1 MVTGYTATEIG
12 DVLIARL
19 KEPYSGILRVLG
31 WTIVAGLSTSRTRN
45 ITLNFT
51 AGSNVVASSASF
63 SFNIGEKII
72 VGNQYFTVNSL
83 YDTITGEFE
92 ILETPTFSGDSLKVY
107 EEPNANNLFVY
118 EYRWSQN
125 KEANGGEMSEFR
137 PLNEGTSNGDIMS
150 INFNSELP
158 LWLDIRATVDRMSGN
173 GVTDSLS
180 ILSVTYELETENGTI
195 EACPQ
200 FCGECEDPW
209 AFVGCEGIT
218 VECESNLFNPYE
230 LKRPVN
236 LYKQIT
242 DVSTSIWGHE
252 VRYFRVEPDT
262 RTKDVI
268 LMEYSLYSVVE
279 EGSVKIMVPDNEFP
293 TEEFNYDIFGMGFEE
308 FEIHITE
315 NEFNKTFGLGP
326 SPRSRDYL
334 FFPFNNRMYEVSS
347 VVFADE
353 FNRSLTYW
361 KVMLKKYE
369 DRTSSIHTDTTVE
382 QTVDD
387 LVVGVEEVFGEEI
400 QEEFDKVTKPQQYKT
415 VFHVVQDGIRA
426 AIHKQLKIADVD
438 LRNRWT
444 VVSRNYYDL
453 TTATNKVFNQTT
465 QRNDNVFDEAI
476 IYNLNSSLTEDANIA
491 YTAWFKPILN
501 TTFQTVHQTLINGLD
516 GDKGILI
523 ETSRQQFR
531 ITLNDQI
538 YTYDFGNID
547 NSENP
552 FFEASDST
560 WYSMVVNIS
569 NQYNE
574 MSVNIYKLKDEVNEG
589 LPQNSPNRLESVFTE
604 LTTIP
609 ANLTWETSKQYNL
622 QGGYMWMTNIRIFT
636 KTIGS
641 DQHQN
646 VLQQYVVRD
655 SHINILTDNAIPS
668 IMLRKYSSSR

>member
-1 MVTGYTATEIG
+1 M
-12 DVLIARL
+12 
-19 KEPYSGILRVLG
+19 
-31 WTIVAGLSTSRTRN
+31 
-45 ITLNFT
+45 
-51 AGSNVVASSASF
+51 
-63 SFNIGEKII
+63 
-72 VGNQYFTVNSL
+72 
-83 YDTITGEFE
+83 
-92 ILETPTFSGDSLKVY
+92 
-107 EEPNANNLFVY
+107 
-118 EYRWSQN
+118 
-125 KEANGGEMSEFR
+125 
-137 PLNEGTSNGDIMS
+137 
-150 INFNSELP
+150 
-158 LWLDIRATVDRMSGN
+158 
-173 GVTDSLS
+173 
-180 ILSVTYELETENGTI
+180 
-195 EACPQ
+195 
-200 FCGECEDPW
+200 
-209 AFVGCEGIT
+209 
-218 VECESNLFNPYE
+218 
-230 LKRPVN
+230 
-236 LYKQIT
+236 
-242 DVSTSIWGHE
+242 
-252 VRYFRVEPDT
+252 
-262 RTKDVI
+262 
-268 LMEYSLYSVVE
+268 
-279 EGSVKIMVPDNEFP
+279 
-293 TEEFNYDIFGMGFEE
+293 
-308 FEIHITE
+308 
-315 NEFNKTFGLGP
+315 
-326 SPRSRDYL
+326 
-334 FFPFNNRMYEVSS
+334 
-347 VVFADE
+347 
-353 FNRSLTYW
+353 
-361 KVMLKKYE
+361 
-369 DRTSSIHTDTTVE
+369 
-382 QTVDD
+382 
-387 LVVGVEEVFGEEI
+387 
-400 QEEFDKVTKPQQYKT
+400 
-415 VFHVVQDGIRA
+415 
-426 AIHKQLKIADVD
+426 
-438 LRNRWT
+438 
-444 VVSRNYYDL
+444 VSRNYYDL

-465 QRNDNVFDEAI
+465 QRYDNVFDEAI

-589 LPQNSPNRLESVFTE
+589 LPQNSPNRIESVFTE